1 MVPPNDQESGL
12 SVRAQRRDAPL
23 APVSISNET
32 TARSPRADND
42 AEAKVLLPEYRRRGE
57 GDLPAEKPVPTR
69 LVAKAE
75 RKITRV
81 SRADILS
88 PFQSGRSSSR

>member
-32 TARSPRADND
+32 MSRSPRADND
-42 AEAKVLLPEYRRRGE
+42 AEANAY
-57 GDLPAEKPVPTR
+57 
-69 LVAKAE
+69 
-75 RKITRV
+75 
-81 SRADILS
+81 
-88 PFQSGRSSSR
+88 FQPLFIRSNWSGAALIA